1 MLGTVPLRHNWFR
14 KASFVVACGLAVL
27 ALVRAGY
34 GPPPSVTVGELDQYI
49 EDKVEGI
56 RDSMHDA
63 VDDLHE
69 WMDKEHSNFVPE
81 VTPHEV
87 AVSLEHQLAEA
98 AENMEP
104 LEALQDVAQ
113 TISEEADALEG
124 FIEEEHDAFEP
135 EVTAHE
141 VALKLEEEIEEVAEE
156 IAEEIEEIRDGAAD
170 DDEMATADG
179 GGDAP
184 VVVAAEVVA
193 EVAAP
198 AKAEATAE
206 GGNGDGS
213 DEGEAATAE

>member
-81 VTPHEV
+81 V
-87 AVSLEHQLAEA
+87 S
-98 AENMEP
+98 
-104 LEALQDVAQ
+104 ALPPASARLSPTHMRACVRGSCMWKTCAC
-113 TISEEADALEG
+113 
-124 FIEEEHDAFEP
+124 
-135 EVTAHE
+135 
-141 VALKLEEEIEEVAEE
+141 
-156 IAEEIEEIRDGAAD
+156 GAASHACLRRRAHRTPPHHD
-170 DDEMATADG
+170 PTL
-179 GGDAP
+179 P
-184 VVVAAEVVA
+184 LR
-193 EVAAP
+193 
-198 AKAEATAE
+198 
-206 GGNGDGS
+206 
-213 DEGEAATAE
+213 